1 MSNSPGFRFAHPGD
15 ELQTSLH
22 CLPLKEGRRSADR
35 RTFHDRA
42 TLSDVAICEC
52 FGRGRGLI
60 GDRSPL
66 GAPPRRLPRKLM
78 PWLSPGRVSWDV
90 RQSGRYP
97 TAAVPVQ
104 RGTSRTGRN
113 AGRLD
118 TRTAREQGYK
128 PCPQEPH
135 PPHRSAATGRRP
147 FEGRDLPNVTK
158 KETMSSACL
167 YYSVR
172 LVLRSI
178 RATPAASERFSA
190 CRVVARRTLT
200 ETIPCGFPSAFVALS
215 RG

>member
-1 MSNSPGFRFAHPGD
+1 MHVITTVGAPRVGACGMTGRPATGGHMAYQLGRPHDIRNRSRDATASEFRIRHS
-15 ELQTSLH
+15 EN
-22 CLPLKEGRRSADR
+22 LPNEGRRSADR
-35 RTFHDRA
+35 RTLHDRA

-118 TRTAREQGYK
+118 TRTARERGYK
-128 PCPQEPH
+128 PRPQEPH
-135 PPHRSAATGRRP
+135 PPHQSAVTGDVPRW
-147 FEGRDLPNVTK
+147 
-158 KETMSSACL
+158 
-167 YYSVR
+167 
-172 LVLRSI
+172 
-178 RATPAASERFSA
+178 
-190 CRVVARRTLT
+190 AR
-200 ETIPCGFPSAFVALS
+200 
-215 RG
+215 